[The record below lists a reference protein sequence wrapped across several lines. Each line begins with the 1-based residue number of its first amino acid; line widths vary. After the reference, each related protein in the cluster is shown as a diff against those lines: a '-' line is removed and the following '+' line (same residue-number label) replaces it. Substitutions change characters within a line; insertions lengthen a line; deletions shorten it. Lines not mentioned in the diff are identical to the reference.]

1 MNCSSHFCIH
11 QVPIFNHLSEEEMMK
26 ISKVVGH
33 KKYQKGEL
41 VFLSGDP
48 SENLFIIQKGK
59 IKISRIS
66 ETGREQILRILQPGE
81 FLGELSLFGSALLYH
96 NAETLEK
103 TEVCFIHRQD
113 LNHLVQQFPNI
124 AVKILEACTKRL
136 ESAESLIEQLG
147 LQGVEQRVAG
157 ILLQLAVSEDLL
169 LAMSKRDL
177 ASLIGTTSETLSR
190 KLSHFQD
197 QGWIKLIGHRRIRI
211 LDRKRLLQIT
221 SS

>member
-1 MNCSSHFCIH
+1 MKCSSHFCIH
-11 QVPIFNHLSEEEMMK
+11 QVPIFNHLSEEEMME

-81 FLGELSLFGSALLYH
+81 FLGELSLFGSALSYH

-103 TEVCFIHRQD
+103 TEVCFVHRQD

-211 LDRKRLLQIT
+211 LDRKSLLQIT